1 MVRSLGG
8 RALAMVSACL
18 AVCALVSSCGLDTG
32 ASDGSGTSKAGRT
45 ALPGGPSDGA
55 SFQPTEADYAGIRDV
70 LRRRVRAIAAHDEQA
85 FVATVDGH
93 DRSLVTQERTLYA
106 NLVRLGVRSLSYT
119 ADLRSLFVPAAVG
132 GGDPTLRP
140 ELTENVRVPGVTT
153 HPVSNP
159 VEITFVRRSGHWL
172 LGAEKSASGDDSYDA
187 PQERPWFG
195 APVAVRRS
203 GPLTVVMDAK
213 AAGRLSSLTSALRA
227 DIDHDARLLGVP
239 AEYAVLVDATTNGAS
254 HAISSTAGEDAAAIT
269 KGMYYVPHGNV
280 DKTVAAGTVIKV
292 NPETVSSVLARP
304 DILRHELTHY
314 LLRQYSGSSPRWLVE
329 GVAAWVQY
337 YPDDFG
343 SLSIPARVYARIQHA
358 DRRLPP
364 EGVFYDD
371 PDVYYFVGQAA
382 VTWLVSH
389 YGPAK
394 LLQLMRAYR
403 DRYQGVDIDPLT
415 PKVLQEVYGVT
426 PAQVVSGAFGLLS
439 QFQH

>member
-1 MVRSLGG
+1 
-8 RALAMVSACL
+8 
-18 AVCALVSSCGLDTG
+18 
-32 ASDGSGTSKAGRT
+32 
-45 ALPGGPSDGA
+45 
-55 SFQPTEADYAGIRDV
+55 
-70 LRRRVRAIAAHDEQA
+70 
-85 FVATVDGH
+85 
-93 DRSLVTQERTLYA
+93 
-106 NLVRLGVRSLSYT
+106 
-119 ADLRSLFVPAAVG
+119 
-132 GGDPTLRP
+132 
-140 ELTENVRVPGVTT
+140 
-153 HPVSNP
+153 
-159 VEITFVRRSGHWL
+159 
-172 LGAEKSASGDDSYDA
+172 
-187 PQERPWFG
+187 
-195 APVAVRRS
+195 
-203 GPLTVVMDAK
+203 MDAK

-343 SLSIPARVYARIQHA
+343 SLSIPARVYAPIQHA

-389 YGPAK
+389 YGTAR